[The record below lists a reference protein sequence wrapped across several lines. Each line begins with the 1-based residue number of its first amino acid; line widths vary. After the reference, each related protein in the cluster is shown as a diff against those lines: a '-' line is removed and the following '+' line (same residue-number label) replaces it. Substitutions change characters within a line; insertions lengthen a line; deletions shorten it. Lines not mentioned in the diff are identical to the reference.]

1 MFFLYFC
8 KFYLYHILCFALYL
22 TLHIF
27 FIHNQLVEKSID
39 DIQHMNI
46 IMQNFLYDCEV
57 IPPNHIPQQTIDGQI
72 LTEKN
77 RDYPIQTEVLKLDR
91 SLDILNKHH

>member
-1 MFFLYFC
+1 
-8 KFYLYHILCFALYL
+8 
-22 TLHIF
+22 
-27 FIHNQLVEKSID
+27 
-39 DIQHMNI
+39 
-46 IMQNFLYDCEV
+46 MQNFLYDCEV
-57 IPPNHIPQQTIDGQI
+57 IHPNHIPQQTIDGQI

>member
-39 DIQHMNI
+39 GIQYTNI

-57 IPPNHIPQQTIDGQI
+57 IPPNHIPQQTIDEQI